1 MKEPENS
8 LMYALLIRPLK
19 SCKVFIQKFIEID
32 MPHEKLRKIF
42 QFPIRKILMKYLS
55 ENQLNHMK
63 ENI

>member
-8 LMYALLIRPLK
+8 LTYALLIRPLK

-42 QFPIRKILMKYLS
+42 QFPIRKTVMKFMS
-55 ENQLNHMK
+55 EN
-63 ENI
+63 